1 MNSAT
6 EQTRRIREKM
16 VAVRHELQHQTV
28 SIEVKY
34 RSITLIKKNKNKQ
47 FLYIKVQSFF
57 KAFLQSQ
64 KNQLN
69 LFVKKRCKSTVC
81 IQNRYITLHNHI
93 CSQTGLPSKQLSK
106 SKCIQLLLEVKQSTD
121 YKYHE

>member
-93 CSQTGLPSKQLSK
+93 CSQTQDFPPNNYPKANAYSYCWK
-106 SKCIQLLLEVKQSTD
+106 
-121 YKYHE
+121 